1 MADAD
6 NLKNEQFL
14 NAAQHLRTS
23 SSSISPRA
31 PTSPSATAPKEI
43 AAGNISNNSLRNI
56 QKVAQQLVMNSPD
69 RQRCLIRPHLRSS
82 AQSPVEYESPDS
94 CPPPPNNT
102 PDSGPSNTTSNKGG
116 NRSAHTPYSTVKGT
130 PSGLAP
136 PISSNR
142 WTVTPVSLVGS
153 AGSNL
158 STPGSAFSNKWQ
170 TPSSITSP
178 VPSIVLTPP
187 VEVFSPSNSYILSAS
202 ETSFP
207 SALSSIGTPRLRSD
221 SEGSVSSIL
230 SLNSAMLK
238 LIDSSQESISS
249 SLEGF
254 KGSDDQSD
262 KSSDQESPI
271 SFTSKCSPK
280 QTQKDDTGKKKA
292 KDMRK
297 KLLQDL
303 MAAEVTRQEDEELK
317 KHNIK
322 LIDSYSPKG
331 NEEHIKSQHVPIPG
345 HPTSV
350 PVSCKVI
357 TLILC
362 LGMAS
367 FLVAYMFT
375 DLLGPLQRR
384 ILVGDYDSL
393 DAAKELIGSYNDG
406 GVKSVLTKL
415 NYDNN
420 GNEDSPISTENTD
433 IHEKMPGIH
442 DPIFDNIEEA
452 DLNVLDVQGSDL
464 HRLEE
469 PMIHDLAF
477 IFEDEIENESNGIN
491 ESSDSNELDDGKNL
505 DELSI
510 ENMKPIILKLLYH
523 NILKFYENGDV
534 NMKSYT
540 NMYRYLNSFLTTFG
554 SFAATQSKMLND
566 RIYTL
571 EQLKEH
577 NINYTYASTMFK
589 FEFESGLIDDEFPI
603 SGSMIFTC
611 LHRHL
616 QYIQEALRNI
626 IDILPRQS
634 LYGAFRTAY
643 DDRLADYH
651 HWFVER
657 FYLLGL
663 STLPTKV
670 DALQKLNE
678 RFVETTSIAQ
688 LSSGLKF
695 VCLQLKELTQ
705 VTEVLL
711 NKNNV
716 TQMIPAQVIT

>member
-1 MADAD
+1 
-6 NLKNEQFL
+6 
-14 NAAQHLRTS
+14 
-23 SSSISPRA
+23 
-31 PTSPSATAPKEI
+31 
-43 AAGNISNNSLRNI
+43 
-56 QKVAQQLVMNSPD
+56 MNSPD

-136 PISSNR
+136 PISSSRWTATPVSLVGSPGSNLSTPGSILSNKQQTPCGLAPPISSNR

-178 VPSIVLTPP
+178 VPSIVVTPP
-187 VEVFSPSNSYILSAS
+187 VEQFSPNNSYILSTS

-322 LIDSYSPKG
+322 LINSYSPTG
-331 NEEHIKSQHVPIPG
+331 NEEHIKSQHVHIPG

-393 DAAKELIGSYNDG
+393 DAAKELIGSYKYG

-523 NILKFYENGDV
+523 NILKCYENGDV
-534 NMKSYT
+534 IMKSYT
-540 NMYRYLNSFLTTFG
+540 NMYRYLNSFLT
-554 SFAATQSKMLND
+554 
-566 RIYTL
+566 
-571 EQLKEH
+571 
-577 NINYTYASTMFK
+577 
-589 FEFESGLIDDEFPI
+589 
-603 SGSMIFTC
+603 
-611 LHRHL
+611 
-616 QYIQEALRNI
+616 
-626 IDILPRQS
+626 
-634 LYGAFRTAY
+634 
-643 DDRLADYH
+643 
-651 HWFVER
+651 
-657 FYLLGL
+657 
-663 STLPTKV
+663 
-670 DALQKLNE
+670 
-678 RFVETTSIAQ
+678 
-688 LSSGLKF
+688 
-695 VCLQLKELTQ
+695 
-705 VTEVLL
+705 
-711 NKNNV
+711 
-716 TQMIPAQVIT
+716 

>member
-136 PISSNR
+136 PISSSR

-178 VPSIVLTPP
+178 VPSIVVTPP
-187 VEVFSPSNSYILSAS
+187 VEQFSPNNSYILSAS

-262 KSSDQESPI
+262 TSSDLQSP
-271 SFTSKCSPK
+271 TSNSSKYSPK
-280 QTQKDDTGKKKA
+280 QTPKDDGGKKKA

-303 MAAEVTRQEDEELK
+303 MAAEVTRQEEKDLK
-317 KHNIK
+317 KHNVK
-322 LIDSYSPKG
+322 MIDSYSPKG
-331 NEEHIKSQHVPIPG
+331 NEEHIKSQHVHIPG

-393 DAAKELIGSYNDG
+393 DAAKEPHRLSWMPENEIIGNAYKYG
-406 GVKSVLTKL
+406 GVKSVLEKI
-415 NYDNN
+415 NSDNIE
-420 GNEDSPISTENTD
+420 NEDVPLSTGHND
-433 IHEKMPGIH
+433 IDEIVPSIH
-442 DPIFDNIEEA
+442 GHIFDNIEEA
-452 DLNVLDVQGSDL
+452 DLNVLDVPVSDL
-464 HRLEE
+464 
-469 PMIHDLAF
+469 
-477 IFEDEIENESNGIN
+477 
-491 ESSDSNELDDGKNL
+491 
-505 DELSI
+505 
-510 ENMKPIILKLLYH
+510 
-523 NILKFYENGDV
+523 
-534 NMKSYT
+534 
-540 NMYRYLNSFLTTFG
+540 
-554 SFAATQSKMLND
+554 
-566 RIYTL
+566 
-571 EQLKEH
+571 
-577 NINYTYASTMFK
+577 
-589 FEFESGLIDDEFPI
+589 
-603 SGSMIFTC
+603 
-611 LHRHL
+611 
-616 QYIQEALRNI
+616 
-626 IDILPRQS
+626 
-634 LYGAFRTAY
+634 
-643 DDRLADYH
+643 
-651 HWFVER
+651 
-657 FYLLGL
+657 
-663 STLPTKV
+663 
-670 DALQKLNE
+670 
-678 RFVETTSIAQ
+678 
-688 LSSGLKF
+688 
-695 VCLQLKELTQ
+695 
-705 VTEVLL
+705 
-711 NKNNV
+711 
-716 TQMIPAQVIT
+716 